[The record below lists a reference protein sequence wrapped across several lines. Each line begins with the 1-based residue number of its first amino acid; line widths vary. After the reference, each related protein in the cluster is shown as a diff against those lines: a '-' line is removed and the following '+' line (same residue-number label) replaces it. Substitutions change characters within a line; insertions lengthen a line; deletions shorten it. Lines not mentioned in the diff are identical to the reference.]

1 MRIKK
6 FRQGRRGMKDKRYFI
21 VYVEDSPVA
30 REMVRDSLE
39 GTEFLLEM
47 ASDVA
52 DLEKRILSDEDKVR
66 QVDLFIFDF
75 DMPEMT
81 GTQIATVLEQAYQEL
96 KGTPFVIFSG
106 RPREEVVQ
114 AIEDAYSY
122 SRAFAKNFKAYVEK
136 KGGSVSELIDKIKE
150 VLPEVSE

>member
-1 MRIKK
+1 MRVENL
-6 FRQGRRGMKDKRYFI
+6 RRERGIMKDRRYFI

-30 REMVRDSLE
+30 REMVQDGLE
-39 GTEFLLEM
+39 ETEYLLET

-52 DLEKRILSDEDKVR
+52 DLERRVLSDEDLVR

-96 KGTPFVIFSG
+96 KGTPFIIFSG

-114 AIEDAYSY
+114 AIEDAQGY

-136 KGGSVSELIDKIKE
+136 KGGSVSDLLNKIKE
-150 VLPEVSE
+150 VLSELSG